1 MWLLKL
7 DLPFLFSIVWCLYV
21 SLTAKVPNSIF
32 DCFHICYLD
41 KMLIN
46 IPAILKDG
54 ETLFLGLYLTEV
66 HLPMFTSARKHAV
79 LYLKTS
85 GTVGLFWLHLLYFIL
100 IFLPE

>member
-1 MWLLKL
+1 
-7 DLPFLFSIVWCLYV
+7 
-21 SLTAKVPNSIF
+21 
-32 DCFHICYLD
+32 
-41 KMLIN
+41 MLIN

-54 ETLFLGLYLTEV
+54 ETLSLGLYLTEV

-100 IFLPE
+100 IFCLNKLLVSLGKVSLGFKSRSGLHDLEALEVSFLASA